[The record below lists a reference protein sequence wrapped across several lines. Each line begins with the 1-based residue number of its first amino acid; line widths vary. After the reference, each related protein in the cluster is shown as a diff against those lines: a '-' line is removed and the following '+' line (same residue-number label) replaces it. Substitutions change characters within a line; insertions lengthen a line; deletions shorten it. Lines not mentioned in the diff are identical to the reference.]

1 MWNDGM
7 TMNVPTLAIIML
19 AIVASVADLRTRKLP
34 NRLTFGAAAAGL
46 LFALVRAGLPG
57 LGWSAGGW
65 LVAVLLFLPFFAL
78 RGLGAGDV
86 KLLGAF
92 GAWLGPQNAIYLA
105 LFTGLAGGV
114 MALVVVLLRGY
125 LLKAFSNLW
134 TLLVFWRV
142 MGIRPL
148 PELTLEHGR
157 GPRLAYALPIA
168 AGALTTLWLH

>member
-1 MWNDGM
+1 M
-7 TMNVPTLAIIML
+7 TMELSNL
-19 AIVASVADLRTRKLP
+19 AIVLLAVVASIADLQTRKIP
-34 NRLTFGAAAAGL
+34 NHLTFGAAAAAL
-46 LFALVRAGLPG
+46 VFALVRAGLPG
-57 LGWSAGGW
+57 LGWSVAGW
-65 LVAVLLFLPFFAL
+65 LVVVVLFLPFFAL

-105 LFTGLAGGV
+105 LFTGIAGGI

-125 LLKAFSNLW
+125 LKQAFRNLW
-134 TLLVFWRV
+134 TLLIFWRV
-142 MGIRPL
+142 TGIRPL